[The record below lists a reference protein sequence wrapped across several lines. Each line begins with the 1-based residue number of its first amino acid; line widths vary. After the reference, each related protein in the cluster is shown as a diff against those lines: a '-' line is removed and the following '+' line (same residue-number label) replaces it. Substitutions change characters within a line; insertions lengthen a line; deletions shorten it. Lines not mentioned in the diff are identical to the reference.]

1 MDQGSRKRIVN
12 LFTLATLATMLTPGL
27 AFAEGTAIGSSSFS
41 GVISALTGQISVTTV
56 VEVLTY
62 IAGIVVALVF
72 MWWGVRKATHALMTA
87 FRKGRVSI

>member
-1 MDQGSRKRIVN
+1 MGQKVSKYLSLI
-12 LFTLATLATMLTPGL
+12 TLATFAFPSL
-27 AFAEGTAIGSSSFS
+27 AFAESTAIGSSAFS
-41 GVISALTGQISVTTV
+41 GVINALTGQISVTTV

>member
-1 MDQGSRKRIVN
+1 MDRKLAKRI
-12 LFTLATLATMLTPGL
+12 FTWATLAIVTMPTL